1 MTRSD
6 CIGNEISKCPIIQ
19 SSLWWKRWNRW
30 NFIYLVEILFDDIL
44 FDDIAIPKRRWL
56 KVWINFFHLLSEMKF
71 VWGTLIFFFT
81 HAFIL
86 RFRDFFSL
94 SSKFQLIKM
103 FYTRLSFHSW
113 QNLDRNQKI
122 QPKLPSLARM
132 YFCEV
137 NQALF

>member
-71 VWGTLIFFFT
+71 VWGTLIFFT

-86 RFRDFFSL
+86 RFRDFLVYYRNFSC
-94 SSKFQLIKM
+94 SKCFIRAYR
-103 FYTRLSFHSW
+103 FIHSKIW
-113 QNLDRNQKI
+113 MEIAKI
-122 QPKLPSLARM
+122 QPTLPSLARM